1 MTTPKLIR
9 ASAPAMPASEY
20 RSFGATRGERAV
32 GSNGE
37 MNADNKRDLLNRSH
51 DLQLATARNEV
62 VQNGQ
67 YVTASQKAKKEER
80 NKALIQAAF
89 TNPNAYRV
97 LGEKMAEEIYMTSN
111 RKGFSRRFL
120 NRIELKQGDIPRF
133 PVRSKNVT
141 AMWLSGPSR
150 IETQIAVDRWLTPPE
165 GQVATRVFVP
175 QNELNQSNTDV
186 LEEKYI
192 EALEGI
198 MVAEDRFW
206 YNMVQDSIGIDNNQT
221 LVSGTLSPLALM
233 AVRQNVA
240 QWGLKAVYCLMASDL
255 FVDIVGDSS
264 FIQAIEPVAR
274 HELIMTGELAVLYGM
289 TLISEAYRH
298 PEHKVMGVGE
308 FIVVSDPLTHGA
320 YADRGGVDSSPID
333 PTTEKMIGRGWLLS
347 ESYTA
352 VIANTRSVAFAKRV

>member
-1 MTTPKLIR
+1 MATPKIIR
-9 ASAPAMPASEY
+9 ASAPTVASEY
-20 RSFGATRGERAV
+20 RGFGATSGERTV

-37 MNADNKRDLLNRSH
+37 VNASSKKELLQRAF
-51 DLQLATARNEV
+51 DLQTATAQGRVIADGN
-62 VQNGQ
+62 
-67 YVTASQKAKKEER
+67 YVTAAQKQAKKER
-80 NKALIQAAF
+80 NQALVQAAF
-89 TNPNAYRV
+89 TDANAYRV

-141 AMWLSGPSR
+141 AMWLTGNSR
-150 IETQIAVDRWLTPPE
+150 IETQIATDRWLTPPE
-165 GQVATRVFVP
+165 GQLATRVFVP

-206 YNMVQDSIGIDNNQT
+206 YNMVLNSIGIDNNQT
-221 LVSGTLSPLALM
+221 LVSGTLTPLALM
-233 AVRQNVA
+233 SVRQNVA

-264 FIQAIEPVAR
+264 FMTQLEPVAR
-274 HELIMTGELAVLYGM
+274 HELIMTGELAILYGM

-298 PEHKVMGVGE
+298 PEHKVLNVGE

-320 YADRGGVDSSPID
+320 YADRGGVDSAPID
-333 PTTEKMIGRGWLLS
+333 PTTERQIGRGWLLS
-347 ESYTA
+347 ESFTA
-352 VIANTRSVAFAKRV
+352 VIANTRSTAYAKRV